1 MKKGNKKMPALRWEV
16 LELSGINYK
25 AAILKMLQ
33 QPIMNML
40 ETKWK
45 NRKSQKINRRYK
57 EEPNRNFRAEK
68 YINQN

>member
-40 ETKWK
+40 ETK
-45 NRKSQKINRRYK
+45 
-57 EEPNRNFRAEK
+57 
-68 YINQN
+68 